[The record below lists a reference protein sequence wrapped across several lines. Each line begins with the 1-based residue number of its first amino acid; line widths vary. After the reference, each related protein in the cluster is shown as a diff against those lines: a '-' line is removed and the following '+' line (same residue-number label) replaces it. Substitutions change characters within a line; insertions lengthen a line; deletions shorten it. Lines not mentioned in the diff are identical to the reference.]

1 MVLGSYLLIEEII
14 MSQAINEIRSEVK
27 KVIKFGRIP
36 LNKEVVE
43 KVLNMMWDKFEVC
56 TDPAGFTKI
65 FDKTK
70 GLFTLEDRVMKS
82 LHRSGMLSRANAKII
97 LKKYNKGYDLYGRA
111 ISTMTFDEVIK
122 DLNTNQRRLLALG
135 ARLASGQDKQMPFKT
150 NGSGEWII
158 FNIVSQPGNENEYVT
173 SHYSGCQY
181 ENWKLHLRLALTDL
195 ERSGILTFDNVN
207 TGAGWRIK
215 LIKPRNEVKNISEQ
229 APKPEPVPV
238 RSNEKHQSQIEYFT
252 NLLACLNVEI
262 QRLDDEIFRLTGLN
276 AKAKAERQKY
286 TDILNLLKD

>member
-158 FNIVSQPGNENEYVT
+158 FNITKSQIENEYVT
-173 SHYSGCQY
+173 STFSGCQY

-207 TGAGWRIK
+207 TGAVWRIK
-215 LIKPRNEVKNISEQ
+215 LIKPRNEVKN
-229 APKPEPVPV
+229 ALKPEPVPV

-252 NLLACLNVEI
+252 NLLTCLNVEI
-262 QRLDDEIFRLTGLN
+262 HRLDDEIFRLTGLN